1 MRALV
6 QRVLRAHVRFPEGAH
21 PARRYLPP
29 GASVPP
35 AARSIGRG
43 VVIFLGVGAADEPP
57 AARRLAEKCA
67 GLRIFSND
75 SGKFDRSLK
84 DVGGEALVV
93 SQFTLYGDCRK
104 GRRPDFAGAMEPE
117 RARPLYESFV
127 QALRVLEVPVQT
139 GEFGARMEVEL
150 VNDGPVTLWLETDSR
165 S

>member
-1 MRALV
+1 MRVLV
-6 QRVLRAHVRFPEGAH
+6 QRVLRAQVRFPESGSISQAT
-21 PARRYLPP
+21 
-29 GASVPP
+29 
-35 AARSIGRG
+35 RSIGRG
-43 VVIFLGVGAADEPP
+43 VVIFLGVGRSDELP

-67 GLRIFSND
+67 VLRIFSND
-75 SGKFDRSLK
+75 AGKFDQSLK

-104 GRRPDFAGAMEPE
+104 GRRPDFAGAMEPA

-127 QALRVLEVPVQT
+127 QELRVLEVPVQT